1 MREIV
6 AWLEDRTGLP
16 SAIRKF
22 LDEEIPASAGWHQVF
37 GSVAMFAFLIQAATG
52 FLLALNYGA
61 TPAEAHASIR
71 YIMTELTGGAMIRGL
86 HHWGASCMI
95 VVVVLHMV
103 QVFLWGAY
111 KKPREATWIVGCF
124 LLLLTLAFGLSGYLL
139 PWDNKAYWGTT
150 VTTQIAGL
158 APWAGQYVKQL
169 LGAEG
174 DVIGNT
180 TFARFYSAHVMLL
193 PALTA
198 LLIGFHVYLV
208 RRHGVTPAPADAGKP
223 KKRFY
228 PDQVF
233 KDMVA
238 TFAYVMVLA
247 LFANFAQLGLG
258 SMADPTD
265 TRYIP
270 RPEWYF
276 LFLFEILKLFEGP
289 LEVVGAVVLPN
300 LAILALILVPFF
312 DRERVIEVRK
322 RTVAI
327 TIVVLSAVGWAALTQ
342 RAIATTPPSM
352 EDPLAGLRPPQ
363 PWLRLPPEHMA
374 AVGYFQKD
382 NCGRCHVL
390 GRSANGPDLS
400 VAASEKPI
408 DWLLAH
414 FARPEPNDSEAKGP
428 PTSTLTVAQQRS
440 LALFVTKRS
449 EDAVNT
455 WANPPAKEIAGAM
468 LYQARGCGFCHTLN
482 GAGAKNGPILNGLAA
497 RRTRE
502 WVEGH
507 FAEPKAFSPNSPM
520 PAYRFTA
527 EELDAITTYLMGIPK

>member
-1 MREIV
+1 M
-6 AWLEDRTGLP
+6 
-16 SAIRKF
+16 
-22 LDEEIPASAGWHQVF
+22 F
-37 GSVAMFAFLIQAATG
+37 GSVALFAFLTQAATG

-71 YIMTELTGGAMIRGL
+71 YIMTEVTGGAFIRGL

-95 VVVVLHMV
+95 VVVVLHMI

-111 KKPREATWIVGCF
+111 KKPREATWIAGCF
-124 LLLLTLAFGLSGYLL
+124 LLLLTLAFGLTGYLL
-139 PWDNKAYWGTT
+139 PWDNKAYWGTA

-158 APWAGQYVKQL
+158 APLVGGYIRQL

-174 DVIGNT
+174 DVIGNI
-180 TFARFYSAHVMLL
+180 TFARFYAAHVMLL

-198 LLIGFHVYLV
+198 ALIAFHLCLV
-208 RRHGVTPAPADAGKP
+208 RRHGITPAPSDAGQP

-228 PDQVF
+228 PGQAF
-233 KDMVA
+233 KDTVA
-238 TFAYVMVLA
+238 MFAYTMVLA

-276 LFLFEILKLFEGP
+276 LFLFEILKLFKGP
-289 LEVVGAVVLPN
+289 LEVVGAVILPN
-300 LAILALILVPFF
+300 LAVLALILVPFI
-312 DRERVIEVRK
+312 DRGRFVEVRK
-322 RTVAI
+322 RSVAI
-327 TIVVLSAVGWAALTQ
+327 TLVVLSAIGWAGLTQ

-352 EDPLAGLRPPQ
+352 EDPFAGLRPPQ
-363 PWLRLPPEHMA
+363 PWLRLPAEHLA
-374 AVGYFQKD
+374 AIGYFQKD

-390 GRSANGPDLS
+390 GRSVKGPDL
-400 VAASEKPI
+400 AAAPSEKQL

-414 FARPEPNDSEAKGP
+414 FARPEPGGEVEAAP
-428 PTSTLTVAQQRS
+428 ASTLTAAQQRS
-440 LALFVTKRS
+440 LAAFLTKRND
-449 EDAVNT
+449 DAVNT
-455 WANPPAKEIAGAM
+455 WLNPPDKEIAGAM
-468 LYQARGCGFCHTLN
+468 LYQERGCGFCHTLN

-507 FAEPKAFSPNSPM
+507 FAEPKKFSPNSPM

-527 EELDAITTYLMGIPK
+527 GELDAITTYLMQIPK